1 MLILIVAFILLIIGG
16 VLVAKSK
23 KSDPSSQ
30 QVGPAW
36 TYNPNCRKP
45 EGEIEKDGYKQTCFT
60 KTQMDNLTEAEKKG
74 ECGKMNPCQ

>member
-1 MLILIVAFILLIIGG
+1 MLILIVALFLLIIGG
-16 VLVAKSK
+16 VLVAKPK

-45 EGEIEKDGYKQTCFT
+45 EGQIQKDGFKQTCFT
-60 KTQMDNLTEAEKKG
+60 KKQMDTLTDAEKKG
-74 ECGKMNPCQ
+74 ECGKMNRCP

>member
-45 EGEIEKDGYKQTCFT
+45 EGEIQKDGYKQTCFT